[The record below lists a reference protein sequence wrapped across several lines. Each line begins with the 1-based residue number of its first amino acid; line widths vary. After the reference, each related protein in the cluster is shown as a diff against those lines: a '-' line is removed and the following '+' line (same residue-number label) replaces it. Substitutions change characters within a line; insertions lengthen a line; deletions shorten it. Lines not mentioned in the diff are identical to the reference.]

1 MIHAS
6 LTLSCDSLAMW
17 EVETGDFPTADVI
30 KKSHKITPVALGET
44 YNPLILA

>member
-1 MIHAS
+1 MIHVS
-6 LTLSCDSLAMW
+6 LTLSCKSLAMW
-17 EVETGDFPTADVI
+17 EVETGDFPTAVI